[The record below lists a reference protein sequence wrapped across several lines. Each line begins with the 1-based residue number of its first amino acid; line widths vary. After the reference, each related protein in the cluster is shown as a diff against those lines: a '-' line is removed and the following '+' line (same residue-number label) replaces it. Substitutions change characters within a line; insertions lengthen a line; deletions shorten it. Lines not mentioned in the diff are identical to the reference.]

1 MRPSRVLHV
10 LTAAHVQGASISRT
24 VRTLAKAISPHGY
37 DLTAW
42 FLGGD
47 GPMADEL
54 RAAGLAVRTFDWS
67 GARHD
72 VVGGLR
78 FWRSLRSENFPIVH
92 LHFGGRA
99 VPFVVRS
106 AQRTK
111 VVFHAHYDGA
121 EAGRAGPI
129 HVRSWMADEIVASSR
144 SVAAN
149 VIGMTPR
156 VVYHGIESRDEPIR
170 PRETGQRTLLG
181 VASRLVPIKG
191 IVHLIRAVAILRR
204 DLAGIRL
211 EIAGAGPDRAA
222 LQQEVRT
229 LGIDDIVAFVG
240 WQDDTWPWLG
250 RWDIFVQPS
259 LAEGFGVAALEAMAA
274 GLPVVA
280 SSAGGLP
287 ELIEDGCTGYVVPP
301 ADPET
306 LTARLRDL
314 VLHADLRHAMGAAG
328 RARVRQHFSPQRMAA
343 EMAAVYDQLLSS
355 EERRAVLNHARIG
368 TPS

>member
-10 LTAAHVQGASISRT
+10 LTAAHAQGASISRI
-24 VRTLAKAISPHGY
+24 VRTLGKVIPPHGY

-72 VVGGLR
+72 VVGALR
-78 FWRSLRSENFPIVH
+78 FWCSLRRENFSIVH

-111 VVFHAHYDGA
+111 IVFHAHYDGA

-129 HVRSWMADEIVASSR
+129 QVRPWMADEVVALSR
-144 SVAAN
+144 AVATN
-149 VIGMTPR
+149 VIGITPC
-156 VVYHGIESRDEPIR
+156 VVYYGIE
-170 PRETGQRTLLG
+170 PREQSTKPTRAIGQPTLVG

-191 IVHLIRAVAILRR
+191 IVYLIRALGLLRR
-204 DLAGIRL
+204 ELSSVRL
-211 EIAGAGPDRAA
+211 EIAGAGPDHAA
-222 LQQEVRT
+222 LQQEVRS
-229 LGIDDIVAFVG
+229 LGLHDIVAFVG
-240 WQDDTWPWLG
+240 WQPDIWPWLE

-259 LAEGFGVAALEAMAA
+259 VAEGFGMAALEAMAA

-287 ELIEDGCTGYVVPP
+287 ELIEDGRTGYVVPP
-301 ADPET
+301 ADPTT
-306 LTARLRDL
+306 LAARLRHL
-314 VLHADLRHAMGAAG
+314 VLHADLRDAMGAAG
-328 RARVRQHFSPQRMAA
+328 RARVRQHFSPERMAA
-343 EMAAVYDQLLSS
+343 EMSAIYDRLLSS
-355 EERRAVLNHARIG
+355 QERAVMNHARIG

>member
-10 LTAAHVQGASISRT
+10 LTAAHAQGASISCI

-37 DLTAW
+37 DLTVW

-67 GARHD
+67 GARSD
-72 VVGGLR
+72 VVGALH
-78 FWRSLRSENFPIVH
+78 FWRSLRCENFSIVH

-106 AQRTK
+106 ARRTK

-129 HVRSWMADEIVASSR
+129 HVRPWMADEVVALSR
-144 SVAAN
+144 AVATN
-149 VIGMTPR
+149 VTGVTPR
-156 VVYHGIESRDEPIR
+156 VIYYGIESREEIKR
-170 PRETGQRTLLG
+170 SRETGQPTLLG

-191 IVHLIRAVAILRR
+191 IVHLIRALGLLRR
-204 DLAGIRL
+204 DMAGIRL

-229 LGIDDIVAFVG
+229 LGLHDVVAFVG
-240 WQDDTWPWLG
+240 WQPDMWPWLG

-259 LAEGFGVAALEAMAA
+259 LAEGFGVAVLEAMAA
-274 GLPVVA
+274 GLPVVV

-287 ELIEDGCTGYVVPP
+287 ELVEDGRTGYVVPP
-301 ADPET
+301 ADPTT
-306 LTARLRDL
+306 LAARLRHL
-314 VLHADLRHAMGAAG
+314 VLHADLRDAMGAAG
-328 RARVRQHFSPQRMAA
+328 RARVRQHFSPERMAA
-343 EMAAVYDQLLSS
+343 EMAAVYDRLLSS
-355 EERRAVLNHARIG
+355 EERRAVLTHARIG